1 MIDHELQ
8 DTVRQVQLDIEDRLD
23 SPLREE
29 DSPCLFIQVSSYYSY
44 ILSRVDYGQECLT
57 PIQKSAE
64 HSGRVM
70 QAKVVI
76 SLTSVM

>member
-44 ILSRVDYGQECLT
+44 IIYYQE
-57 PIQKSAE
+57 
-64 HSGRVM
+64 
-70 QAKVVI
+70 
-76 SLTSVM
+76 